1 MSNENNN
8 GVIDFD
14 GSSFIQNNE
23 TTSNQMPA
31 NSEVANTNTNTNTN
45 VSNGVTASDINADD
59 IFGTWNDASSTQE
72 EVKPVSNDYNNS
84 NINEP
89 AKDDTASLS
98 VEDVFGSSFD
108 TDNSQTSVSSDE
120 NKTTLGIDANL
131 NNSETTASNVTD
143 FSNKEL
149 ESNNELTALALDAF
163 TNMTSSDHLQENN
176 GDVLPSVGSEVQPEI
191 KETVGND
198 ASNVVSPFEV
208 NLGSNEPTNNVNSD
222 SSIVNQNI
230 SPINNGDTF
239 QSSNSGIADFNA
251 FMVQENN
258 VNQNLDNNVYS
269 GDGTSQANPLNT
281 VTSQGEN
288 SIQDVNSVPSFEQNN
303 DFNQPSLDNQFVVKE
318 TASTDSTE
326 NLENANNQNIQTTEN
341 TANLTD
347 NGNLSVTNETFG
359 SATAPVLESPT
370 SMELNNQP
378 TFSANANLEQ
388 NFEASNDLS
397 SANANINQE
406 PISQDV
412 NTPVEPVADTNT
424 VSNIENTNP
433 VNNGIVND
441 NSVSANNFSSNGS
454 IAPAMNT
461 DISNNSSNQA
471 INLENNVAVNSNGNV
486 NIESTGNNN
495 PVEINSNVSSDNT
508 NNANYQN
515 ALKEV
520 NSNLLD
526 NQNTNNGGTPLNP
539 EPTLNAGNDVTLD
552 NSINVG
558 SIPNS
563 NVNTPSVV
571 DNNTTTSDGGKK
583 NGKVS
588 IPVVMLIIIVVIS
601 VGVIVLRRNELM
613 EFFQTLINK

>member
-8 GVIDFD
+8 GVMDFD

-31 NSEVANTNTNTNTN
+31 SSEVANTNTN
-45 VSNGVTASDINADD
+45 VSNGTTASDINVDD

-84 NINEP
+84 NINEQ
-89 AKDDTASLS
+89 AKDNTVPLS
-98 VEDVFGSSFD
+98 VEDVFGN
-108 TDNSQTSVSSDE
+108 TDNNQISVSSDE
-120 NKTTLGIDANL
+120 NKAALSIDGNL
-131 NNSETTASNVTD
+131 NNSETTASNV
-143 FSNKEL
+143 SNKEL

-163 TNMTSSDHLQENN
+163 TNMTSSEHLQENN
-176 GDVLPSVGSEVQPEI
+176 QSVGSEVQPEI

-198 ASNVVSPFEV
+198 VSNVINPFEV
-208 NLGSNEPTNNVNSD
+208 NLGSNEPTNNGNSD
-222 SSIVNQNI
+222 SSIVNQSI
-230 SPINNGDTF
+230 SPVNNGDTF

-251 FMVQENN
+251 FMVKENN

-269 GDGTSQANPLNT
+269 SDGTSQANSLNT
-281 VTSQGEN
+281 VTNQGEN
-288 SIQDVNSVPSFEQNN
+288 SIQDVNNVPLFKQNN

-318 TASTDSTE
+318 SVSTE
-326 NLENANNQNIQTTEN
+326 NSENANNQNIQTTEN

-359 SATAPVLESPT
+359 SDAAPVLEPKT

-378 TFSANANLEQ
+378 TF
-388 NFEASNDLS
+388 
-397 SANANINQE
+397 NANINQE
-406 PISQDV
+406 SIPQAV
-412 NTPVEPVADTNT
+412 NTPVEPVADINT

-433 VNNGIVND
+433 V
-441 NSVSANNFSSNGS
+441 NNFSSNGS

-471 INLENNVAVNSNGNV
+471 INLENNVAVNSNENV
-486 NIESTGNNN
+486 
-495 PVEINSNVSSDNT
+495 
-508 NNANYQN
+508 
-515 ALKEV
+515 LKEV
-520 NSNLLD
+520 NSNLLN
-526 NQNTNNGGTPLNP
+526 NQNINNGGTPLNP
-539 EPTLNAGNDVTLD
+539 EPTLNTGNDVTLD

-571 DNNTTTSDGGKK
+571 DNNTTTGDSGKK

-588 IPVVMLIIIVVIS
+588 IPVVMLIIIVVVSI
-601 VGVIVLRRNELM
+601 VVIVLRRNELM
-613 EFFQTLINK
+613 GFFQTLINK

>member
-31 NSEVANTNTNTNTN
+31 SSEVANTNTN
-45 VSNGVTASDINADD
+45 VSNGTTASDINADD

-72 EVKPVSNDYNNS
+72 EVKPVNNDYNNS
-84 NINEP
+84 NINEQ
-89 AKDDTASLS
+89 AKDNTVPLS

-108 TDNSQTSVSSDE
+108 TDNNQTSVSSDG
-120 NKTTLGIDANL
+120 NKAALSIDGNL
-131 NNSETTASNVTD
+131 NNSETTVSNV
-143 FSNKEL
+143 SNNEL

-163 TNMTSSDHLQENN
+163 TNMTSSEHLQENN
-176 GDVLPSVGSEVQPEI
+176 QSVGSEVQPEI

-198 ASNVVSPFEV
+198 VSNVINPFEV
-208 NLGSNEPTNNVNSD
+208 NLGSNEPTNNGNSD
-222 SSIVNQNI
+222 SSIVNQSI
-230 SPINNGDTF
+230 SPVNNGDTF

-251 FMVQENN
+251 FMVKENN

-269 GDGTSQANPLNT
+269 SDGTSQANSLNT
-281 VTSQGEN
+281 VTNQGEN
-288 SIQDVNSVPSFEQNN
+288 SIQDVNNVPSFEQNN

-318 TASTDSTE
+318 SVSTE
-326 NLENANNQNIQTTEN
+326 NSENANNQNIQTTEN

-359 SATAPVLESPT
+359 SDAAPVLEPKT

-378 TFSANANLEQ
+378 TF
-388 NFEASNDLS
+388 
-397 SANANINQE
+397 NANINQE
-406 PISQDV
+406 SISQAV
-412 NTPVEPVADTNT
+412 NTPVEPVADINT

-433 VNNGIVND
+433 V
-441 NSVSANNFSSNGS
+441 NNFSSNGS

-471 INLENNVAVNSNGNV
+471 INLENNVAVNSNENV
-486 NIESTGNNN
+486 
-495 PVEINSNVSSDNT
+495 
-508 NNANYQN
+508 
-515 ALKEV
+515 LKEV
-520 NSNLLD
+520 NSNLLN
-526 NQNTNNGGTPLNP
+526 NQNINNGGTPLNP
-539 EPTLNAGNDVTLD
+539 EPTLNTGNDVTLD

-571 DNNTTTSDGGKK
+571 DNNTTTGDSGKK

-588 IPVVMLIIIVVIS
+588 IPVVMLIIIVVVSI
-601 VGVIVLRRNELM
+601 VVIVLRRNELM
-613 EFFQTLINK
+613 GFFQTLINK

>member
-8 GVIDFD
+8 GVMDFD

-31 NSEVANTNTNTNTN
+31 SSEVANTNTN
-45 VSNGVTASDINADD
+45 VSNGTTASDINVDD

-72 EVKPVSNDYNNS
+72 EVKPVNNDYNNS
-84 NINEP
+84 NINEQ
-89 AKDDTASLS
+89 AKDNTVPLN
-98 VEDVFGSSFD
+98 VEDVFGN
-108 TDNSQTSVSSDE
+108 TDNNQISVSSDE
-120 NKTTLGIDANL
+120 NKAALSIDGNL

-163 TNMTSSDHLQENN
+163 TNMTSSEHLQENN
-176 GDVLPSVGSEVQPEI
+176 GDVLQSVGSEVQPEI

-198 ASNVVSPFEV
+198 VSNVINPFEV
-208 NLGSNEPTNNVNSD
+208 NLGSNEPTNNGNSD
-222 SSIVNQNI
+222 SSIVNQSI
-230 SPINNGDTF
+230 SPVNNGDTF

-251 FMVQENN
+251 FMVKENN

-269 GDGTSQANPLNT
+269 GDGTSQANSLNT
-281 VTSQGEN
+281 VTNQGEN
-288 SIQDVNSVPSFEQNN
+288 SIQDVNNVPSFEQNN

-318 TASTDSTE
+318 SVSTE
-326 NLENANNQNIQTTEN
+326 NSENANNQNIQTTEN

-359 SATAPVLESPT
+359 SDAAPVLEPKT

-378 TFSANANLEQ
+378 TF
-388 NFEASNDLS
+388 
-397 SANANINQE
+397 NANINQE
-406 PISQDV
+406 SIPQAV
-412 NTPVEPVADTNT
+412 NTPVEPVADINT

-433 VNNGIVND
+433 V
-441 NSVSANNFSSNGS
+441 NNFSSNGS

-471 INLENNVAVNSNGNV
+471 INLENNVAVNSNENV
-486 NIESTGNNN
+486 
-495 PVEINSNVSSDNT
+495 
-508 NNANYQN
+508 
-515 ALKEV
+515 LKEV
-520 NSNLLD
+520 NSNLLN
-526 NQNTNNGGTPLNP
+526 NQNINNGGTPLNP
-539 EPTLNAGNDVTLD
+539 EPTLNTGNDVTLD

-571 DNNTTTSDGGKK
+571 DNNTTTGDSGKK

-588 IPVVMLIIIVVIS
+588 IPVVMLIIIVVVS
-601 VGVIVLRRNELM
+601 AVVIVLRRNELM
-613 EFFQTLINK
+613 GFFQTLINK

>member
-8 GVIDFD
+8 GVMDFD

-31 NSEVANTNTNTNTN
+31 SSEVANTNTN
-45 VSNGVTASDINADD
+45 VSNGTTASDINADD

-72 EVKPVSNDYNNS
+72 EVKPVNNDYNNS
-84 NINEP
+84 NINEQ
-89 AKDDTASLS
+89 AKDNTVPLS
-98 VEDVFGSSFD
+98 VEDVFGN
-108 TDNSQTSVSSDE
+108 TDNNQISVSSDE
-120 NKTTLGIDANL
+120 NKAALSIDGNL

-163 TNMTSSDHLQENN
+163 TNMTSSEHLQENN
-176 GDVLPSVGSEVQPEI
+176 QSVGLEVQPEI

-198 ASNVVSPFEV
+198 VSNVINPFEV
-208 NLGSNEPTNNVNSD
+208 NLGSNEPTNNGNSD
-222 SSIVNQNI
+222 SSIVNQSI
-230 SPINNGDTF
+230 SPVNNGDTF

-251 FMVQENN
+251 FMVKENN

-269 GDGTSQANPLNT
+269 GDGTSQANSLNT
-281 VTSQGEN
+281 VTNQGEN
-288 SIQDVNSVPSFEQNN
+288 SIQDVNNVPLFEQNN

-318 TASTDSTE
+318 SVSTE
-326 NLENANNQNIQTTEN
+326 NSENANNQNIQTTEN

-359 SATAPVLESPT
+359 SDAAPVLEPKT

-378 TFSANANLEQ
+378 TF
-388 NFEASNDLS
+388 
-397 SANANINQE
+397 NANINQE
-406 PISQDV
+406 SISQAV
-412 NTPVEPVADTNT
+412 NTPVEPVADINT

-433 VNNGIVND
+433 V
-441 NSVSANNFSSNGS
+441 NNFSSNGS

-471 INLENNVAVNSNGNV
+471 INLENNVAVNSNENV
-486 NIESTGNNN
+486 
-495 PVEINSNVSSDNT
+495 
-508 NNANYQN
+508 
-515 ALKEV
+515 LKEV
-520 NSNLLD
+520 NSNLLN
-526 NQNTNNGGTPLNP
+526 NQNINNGGTPLNP
-539 EPTLNAGNDVTLD
+539 EPTLNTGNDVTLD

-571 DNNTTTSDGGKK
+571 DNNTTTGDSGKK

-588 IPVVMLIIIVVIS
+588 IPVVMLIIIVVVSI
-601 VGVIVLRRNELM
+601 VVIVLRRNELM
-613 EFFQTLINK
+613 GFFQTLINK

>member
-31 NSEVANTNTNTNTN
+31 SSEVANTNTN
-45 VSNGVTASDINADD
+45 VSNGITASDINADD

-72 EVKPVSNDYNNS
+72 EVKPVGNDYNNS
-84 NINEP
+84 NINEQT
-89 AKDDTASLS
+89 KDNTVPLS
-98 VEDVFGSSFD
+98 VEDVFGN
-108 TDNSQTSVSSDE
+108 TDNNQTSVSSDG
-120 NKTTLGIDANL
+120 NKATLGIDANL
-131 NNSETTASNVTD
+131 NNSETTASNV
-143 FSNKEL
+143 SNKEL
-149 ESNNELTALALDAF
+149 ESSNELTALALDAF
-163 TNMTSSDHLQENN
+163 TNMTSSDNLQENN
-176 GDVLPSVGSEVQPEI
+176 QSVGSEVQPEI

-198 ASNVVSPFEV
+198 ANNVVNPFEV
-208 NLGSNEPTNNVNSD
+208 NLGSNEPTNNGNSD
-222 SSIVNQNI
+222 SSIVNQSI
-230 SPINNGDTF
+230 SPVNNGDTF

-281 VTSQGEN
+281 VTNQGEN
-288 SIQDVNSVPSFEQNN
+288 SIQDVNNVPSFEQNN

-318 TASTDSTE
+318 SVSTE
-326 NLENANNQNIQTTEN
+326 NSENANNQNIQTTEN

-359 SATAPVLESPT
+359 SDAAPVLESKT

-378 TFSANANLEQ
+378 TF
-388 NFEASNDLS
+388 
-397 SANANINQE
+397 NANINQE
-406 PISQDV
+406 SIPQAV
-412 NTPVEPVADTNT
+412 NTPVEPVADINT

-486 NIESTGNNN
+486 NPEITGNNN

-515 ALKEV
+515 VLKEV

-526 NQNTNNGGTPLNP
+526 NQNINNGGTPLNP

-563 NVNTPSVV
+563 NVNTPGVV
-571 DNNTTTSDGGKK
+571 DNNTTTGDSGKK

-588 IPVVMLIIIVVIS
+588 IPVVMLIIIVVVS
-601 VGVIVLRRNELM
+601 AVVIVLRRNELM
-613 EFFQTLINK
+613 GFFQTLINK

>member
-8 GVIDFD
+8 GVMDFD

-31 NSEVANTNTNTNTN
+31 SSEVANTNTN
-45 VSNGVTASDINADD
+45 VSNGTTASDINADD

-72 EVKPVSNDYNNS
+72 EVKPVNNDYNNS
-84 NINEP
+84 NINEQ
-89 AKDDTASLS
+89 AKDNTVPLN
-98 VEDVFGSSFD
+98 VEDVFGN
-108 TDNSQTSVSSDE
+108 TDNNQISVSSDE
-120 NKTTLGIDANL
+120 NKAALSIDGNL
-131 NNSETTASNVTD
+131 NNSETTVSNV
-143 FSNKEL
+143 SNNEL

-163 TNMTSSDHLQENN
+163 TNMTSSEHLQENN
-176 GDVLPSVGSEVQPEI
+176 GVVLQSVGSEVQPEI

-198 ASNVVSPFEV
+198 VSNVINPFEV
-208 NLGSNEPTNNVNSD
+208 NLGSNEPTNNGNSD
-222 SSIVNQNI
+222 SSIVNQSI
-230 SPINNGDTF
+230 SPVNNGDTF

-251 FMVQENN
+251 FMVKENN

-269 GDGTSQANPLNT
+269 GDGTSQANSLNT
-281 VTSQGEN
+281 VTNQGEN
-288 SIQDVNSVPSFEQNN
+288 SIQDVNNVPLFKQNN

-318 TASTDSTE
+318 SVSTE
-326 NLENANNQNIQTTEN
+326 NSENANNQNIQTTEN

-359 SATAPVLESPT
+359 SDAAPVLEPKT

-378 TFSANANLEQ
+378 TF
-388 NFEASNDLS
+388 
-397 SANANINQE
+397 NANINQE
-406 PISQDV
+406 SIPQAV
-412 NTPVEPVADTNT
+412 NTPVEPVADINT

-433 VNNGIVND
+433 V
-441 NSVSANNFSSNGS
+441 NNFSSNGS

-471 INLENNVAVNSNGNV
+471 INLENNVAVNSNENV
-486 NIESTGNNN
+486 
-495 PVEINSNVSSDNT
+495 
-508 NNANYQN
+508 
-515 ALKEV
+515 LKEV
-520 NSNLLD
+520 NSNLLN
-526 NQNTNNGGTPLNP
+526 NQNINNGGTPLNP
-539 EPTLNAGNDVTLD
+539 EPTLNTGNDVTLD

-571 DNNTTTSDGGKK
+571 DNNTTTGDSGKK

-588 IPVVMLIIIVVIS
+588 IPVVMLIIIVVVSI
-601 VGVIVLRRNELM
+601 VVIVLRRNELM
-613 EFFQTLINK
+613 GFFQTLINK

>member
-31 NSEVANTNTNTNTN
+31 SSEVANTNTN
-45 VSNGVTASDINADD
+45 VSNGATASDINADD

-72 EVKPVSNDYNNS
+72 EVKPVGNDYNNS
-84 NINEP
+84 NINEQV
-89 AKDDTASLS
+89 KDNTVPLS
-98 VEDVFGSSFD
+98 VEDVFGN
-108 TDNSQTSVSSDE
+108 TDNNQTSVSSDE
-120 NKTTLGIDANL
+120 NKAALGIDANL
-131 NNSETTASNVTD
+131 NNSETTASNV
-143 FSNKEL
+143 SNKEL

-163 TNMTSSDHLQENN
+163 TNMTSSDNLQENN
-176 GDVLPSVGSEVQPEI
+176 QSVGLEVQPEI
-191 KETVGND
+191 KETVSND
-198 ASNVVSPFEV
+198 ASNVVNPFEV
-208 NLGSNEPTNNVNSD
+208 NLGSNEPTDNGNSD
-222 SSIVNQNI
+222 SSIVNQSI
-230 SPINNGDTF
+230 SPVNNGDTF

-258 VNQNLDNNVYS
+258 VNQNLDNNAYS
-269 GDGTSQANPLNT
+269 GDGISQANSLNT
-281 VTSQGEN
+281 VTNQGEN
-288 SIQDVNSVPSFEQNN
+288 SIQDANNVPSFEQNN

-318 TASTDSTE
+318 SVSTE
-326 NLENANNQNIQTTEN
+326 NSENANNQNIQTTEN

-359 SATAPVLESPT
+359 SDAAPVLESKT

-378 TFSANANLEQ
+378 TF
-388 NFEASNDLS
+388 
-397 SANANINQE
+397 NANINQE
-406 PISQDV
+406 SIPQAV
-412 NTPVEPVADTNT
+412 NTPVEPVADINT
-424 VSNIENTNP
+424 VSNIENTNS

-461 DISNNSSNQA
+461 DISNDSSNQA
-471 INLENNVAVNSNGNV
+471 INLENNVAVNSNENV
-486 NIESTGNNN
+486 NPEITGNNN

-515 ALKEV
+515 VLKEV

-526 NQNTNNGGTPLNP
+526 NQNINNGGTPLNP

-563 NVNTPSVV
+563 NVNTPGVV
-571 DNNTTTSDGGKK
+571 DNNTTTGDSGKK

-588 IPVVMLIIIVVIS
+588 IPVVMLIIIVVVS
-601 VGVIVLRRNELM
+601 AVVIVLRRNELM
-613 EFFQTLINK
+613 GFFQTLINK

>member
-8 GVIDFD
+8 GVMDFD

-31 NSEVANTNTNTNTN
+31 SSEVANTNTN
-45 VSNGVTASDINADD
+45 VSNGTTASDINADD

-72 EVKPVSNDYNNS
+72 EVKPVNNDYNNS
-84 NINEP
+84 NINEQV
-89 AKDDTASLS
+89 KDNTVPLS
-98 VEDVFGSSFD
+98 VEDVFGN
-108 TDNSQTSVSSDE
+108 TDNNQISVSSDE
-120 NKTTLGIDANL
+120 NKATLGIDANL
-131 NNSETTASNVTD
+131 NNSETTASNV
-143 FSNKEL
+143 SNKEL

-163 TNMTSSDHLQENN
+163 TNMTSSEHLQENN
-176 GDVLPSVGSEVQPEI
+176 GDVLQSVGSEVQPEI

-198 ASNVVSPFEV
+198 ANNVVNPFEV
-208 NLGSNEPTNNVNSD
+208 NLGSNEPTNNGNSD
-222 SSIVNQNI
+222 SSIVNQSI
-230 SPINNGDTF
+230 SPVNNGDTF

-251 FMVQENN
+251 FMVQENS

-269 GDGTSQANPLNT
+269 GDGTSQANSLNT
-281 VTSQGEN
+281 VTNQGEN
-288 SIQDVNSVPSFEQNN
+288 SIQDVNNVPSFEQNN

-318 TASTDSTE
+318 SVSTE
-326 NLENANNQNIQTTEN
+326 NSENANNQNIQTTEN

-359 SATAPVLESPT
+359 SDAAPVLEPKT

-378 TFSANANLEQ
+378 TF
-388 NFEASNDLS
+388 
-397 SANANINQE
+397 NANINQE
-406 PISQDV
+406 SIPQAV
-412 NTPVEPVADTNT
+412 NTPVEPVADINT

-433 VNNGIVND
+433 V
-441 NSVSANNFSSNGS
+441 NNFSSNGS

-471 INLENNVAVNSNGNV
+471 INLENNVAVNSNENV
-486 NIESTGNNN
+486 
-495 PVEINSNVSSDNT
+495 
-508 NNANYQN
+508 
-515 ALKEV
+515 LKEV
-520 NSNLLD
+520 NSNLLN
-526 NQNTNNGGTPLNP
+526 NQNINNGGTPLNP
-539 EPTLNAGNDVTLD
+539 EPTLNTGNDVTLD

-571 DNNTTTSDGGKK
+571 DNNTTTGDSGKK

-588 IPVVMLIIIVVIS
+588 IPVVMLIIIVIVS
-601 VGVIVLRRNELM
+601 AVVIVLRRNELM
-613 EFFQTLINK
+613 GFFQTLINK

>member
-8 GVIDFD
+8 GVMDFD
-14 GSSFIQNNE
+14 VFSFIQNNE

-31 NSEVANTNTNTNTN
+31 SSEVANTNTN
-45 VSNGVTASDINADD
+45 VSNGTTASDINADD
-59 IFGTWNDASSTQE
+59 IFGTWNDVSSTQE
-72 EVKPVSNDYNNS
+72 EVKPVNNDYNNS
-84 NINEP
+84 NINEQ
-89 AKDDTASLS
+89 AKDNTVHLS
-98 VEDVFGSSFD
+98 VEDVFGN
-108 TDNSQTSVSSDE
+108 TDNNQISVSSDE
-120 NKTTLGIDANL
+120 NKAALSIDGNL

-163 TNMTSSDHLQENN
+163 TNMTSSDNLQENN
-176 GDVLPSVGSEVQPEI
+176 QSVGSEVQPEI

-198 ASNVVSPFEV
+198 VSNVINPFEV
-208 NLGSNEPTNNVNSD
+208 NLGSNEPTNNGNSD
-222 SSIVNQNI
+222 SSIVNQSI
-230 SPINNGDTF
+230 SPVNNGDTF

-269 GDGTSQANPLNT
+269 GDGTSQANSLNT
-281 VTSQGEN
+281 VTNQGEN
-288 SIQDVNSVPSFEQNN
+288 SIQDVNNVPLFEQNN

-318 TASTDSTE
+318 SVSTE
-326 NLENANNQNIQTTEN
+326 NSENANNQNIQTTEN
-341 TANLTD
+341 AANLTD

-359 SATAPVLESPT
+359 SDAAPVLEPKT

-378 TFSANANLEQ
+378 TF
-388 NFEASNDLS
+388 
-397 SANANINQE
+397 NANINQE
-406 PISQDV
+406 SIPQAV
-412 NTPVEPVADTNT
+412 NTPVEPVADINT

-433 VNNGIVND
+433 V
-441 NSVSANNFSSNGS
+441 NNFSSNGS

-471 INLENNVAVNSNGNV
+471 INLENNVAVNSNENV
-486 NIESTGNNN
+486 
-495 PVEINSNVSSDNT
+495 
-508 NNANYQN
+508 
-515 ALKEV
+515 LKEV
-520 NSNLLD
+520 NSNLLN
-526 NQNTNNGGTPLNP
+526 NQNINNGGTPLNP
-539 EPTLNAGNDVTLD
+539 EPTLNTGNDVTLD

-571 DNNTTTSDGGKK
+571 DNNTTTGDSGKK

-588 IPVVMLIIIVVIS
+588 IPVVMLIIIVIVSI
-601 VGVIVLRRNELM
+601 VVIVLRRNELM
-613 EFFQTLINK
+613 GFFQTLINK

>member
-31 NSEVANTNTNTNTN
+31 SSEVANTNTN
-45 VSNGVTASDINADD
+45 VSNGTTASDINADD

-72 EVKPVSNDYNNS
+72 EVKPVNNDYNNS
-84 NINEP
+84 NINEQ
-89 AKDDTASLS
+89 AKDNTVPLS
-98 VEDVFGSSFD
+98 VEDVFGN
-108 TDNSQTSVSSDE
+108 TDNNQTSVSSDE
-120 NKTTLGIDANL
+120 NKATLGIDANL

-163 TNMTSSDHLQENN
+163 TNMTSSDNLQENN
-176 GDVLPSVGSEVQPEI
+176 QSVGSEVQPEI

-198 ASNVVSPFEV
+198 VSNVINPFEV
-208 NLGSNEPTNNVNSD
+208 NLGSNEPTNNGNSD
-222 SSIVNQNI
+222 SSIVNQSI
-230 SPINNGDTF
+230 SPVNNGDTF

-251 FMVQENN
+251 FMVKENN

-269 GDGTSQANPLNT
+269 GDGTSQANSLNT
-281 VTSQGEN
+281 VTNQGEN
-288 SIQDVNSVPSFEQNN
+288 SIQDVNNVPSFEQNN

-318 TASTDSTE
+318 SVST
-326 NLENANNQNIQTTEN
+326 ENANNQNIQTTEN

-359 SATAPVLESPT
+359 SDAAPVLEPKT

-378 TFSANANLEQ
+378 TFNT
-388 NFEASNDLS
+388 
-397 SANANINQE
+397 NINQE
-406 PISQDV
+406 SIPQAV
-412 NTPVEPVADTNT
+412 NTPVEPVADINT
-424 VSNIENTNP
+424 VSNIENINP
-433 VNNGIVND
+433 V
-441 NSVSANNFSSNGS
+441 NNFSSNGS

-471 INLENNVAVNSNGNV
+471 INLENNVAVNSNENV
-486 NIESTGNNN
+486 
-495 PVEINSNVSSDNT
+495 
-508 NNANYQN
+508 
-515 ALKEV
+515 LKEV
-520 NSNLLD
+520 NSNLLN
-526 NQNTNNGGTPLNP
+526 NQNINNGGTPLNP
-539 EPTLNAGNDVTLD
+539 EPTLNTGNDVTLD

-571 DNNTTTSDGGKK
+571 DNNKTTGDSGKK

-588 IPVVMLIIIVVIS
+588 IPVVMLIIIVVVSI
-601 VGVIVLRRNELM
+601 VVIVLRRNELM
-613 EFFQTLINK
+613 GFFQTLINK

>member
-8 GVIDFD
+8 GVMDFD

-31 NSEVANTNTNTNTN
+31 SSEVANTNTN
-45 VSNGVTASDINADD
+45 VSNGTTASDINADD

-72 EVKPVSNDYNNS
+72 EVKPVNNDYNNS
-84 NINEP
+84 NINEQ
-89 AKDDTASLS
+89 AKDNTVTLS
-98 VEDVFGSSFD
+98 VEDVFGN
-108 TDNSQTSVSSDE
+108 TDNNQISVSSDE
-120 NKTTLGIDANL
+120 NKAALSIDGNL

-163 TNMTSSDHLQENN
+163 TNMTSSEHLQENN
-176 GDVLPSVGSEVQPEI
+176 QSVGSEVQPEI

-198 ASNVVSPFEV
+198 ANNVVNPFEV
-208 NLGSNEPTNNVNSD
+208 NLGSNEPTNNGNSD
-222 SSIVNQNI
+222 SSIVNQSI
-230 SPINNGDTF
+230 SPVNNGDTF

-269 GDGTSQANPLNT
+269 GDGTSQANSLNT
-281 VTSQGEN
+281 VTNQGEN
-288 SIQDVNSVPSFEQNN
+288 SIQDVNNVPLFEQNN

-318 TASTDSTE
+318 SVSTE
-326 NLENANNQNIQTTEN
+326 NSENANNQNIQTTEN

-359 SATAPVLESPT
+359 SDAAPVLEPKT

-378 TFSANANLEQ
+378 TF
-388 NFEASNDLS
+388 
-397 SANANINQE
+397 NANINQE
-406 PISQDV
+406 SIPQAV
-412 NTPVEPVADTNT
+412 NTPVEPVADINT

-433 VNNGIVND
+433 V
-441 NSVSANNFSSNGS
+441 NNFSSNGS

-471 INLENNVAVNSNGNV
+471 INLENNVAVNSNENV
-486 NIESTGNNN
+486 
-495 PVEINSNVSSDNT
+495 
-508 NNANYQN
+508 
-515 ALKEV
+515 LKEV
-520 NSNLLD
+520 NSNLLN
-526 NQNTNNGGTPLNP
+526 NQNINNGGTPLNP
-539 EPTLNAGNDVTLD
+539 EPTLNTGNDVTLD

-571 DNNTTTSDGGKK
+571 DNNTTTGDSGKK

-588 IPVVMLIIIVVIS
+588 IPVVMLIIIVVVSI
-601 VGVIVLRRNELM
+601 VVIVLRRNELM
-613 EFFQTLINK
+613 GFFQTLINK

>member
-31 NSEVANTNTNTNTN
+31 SSEVANTNTN
-45 VSNGVTASDINADD
+45 VSNGTTASDINADD

-72 EVKPVSNDYNNS
+72 EVKPVNNDYNNS
-84 NINEP
+84 NINEQ
-89 AKDDTASLS
+89 AKDNTVPLN
-98 VEDVFGSSFD
+98 VEDVFGN
-108 TDNSQTSVSSDE
+108 TDNNQISVSSDE
-120 NKTTLGIDANL
+120 NKAALSIDGNL
-131 NNSETTASNVTD
+131 NNSETTVSNV
-143 FSNKEL
+143 SNNEL

-163 TNMTSSDHLQENN
+163 TNMTSSDNLQENN
-176 GDVLPSVGSEVQPEI
+176 QSVGSEVQPEI

-198 ASNVVSPFEV
+198 VSNVINPFEV
-208 NLGSNEPTNNVNSD
+208 NLGSNEPTNNGNSD
-222 SSIVNQNI
+222 SSIVNQSI
-230 SPINNGDTF
+230 SPFNNGDTF

-269 GDGTSQANPLNT
+269 GDGTSQANSLNT
-281 VTSQGEN
+281 VTNQGEN
-288 SIQDVNSVPSFEQNN
+288 SIQDVNNVPSFEQNN

-318 TASTDSTE
+318 SVSTE
-326 NLENANNQNIQTTEN
+326 NSENANNQNIQTTEN

-359 SATAPVLESPT
+359 SDAAPVLEPKT

-378 TFSANANLEQ
+378 TF
-388 NFEASNDLS
+388 
-397 SANANINQE
+397 NANINQE
-406 PISQDV
+406 SIPQAV
-412 NTPVEPVADTNT
+412 NTPVEPVADINT

-433 VNNGIVND
+433 V
-441 NSVSANNFSSNGS
+441 NNFSSNGS

-471 INLENNVAVNSNGNV
+471 INLENNVAVNSNENV
-486 NIESTGNNN
+486 
-495 PVEINSNVSSDNT
+495 
-508 NNANYQN
+508 
-515 ALKEV
+515 LKEV
-520 NSNLLD
+520 NSNLLN
-526 NQNTNNGGTPLNP
+526 NQNINNGGTPLNP
-539 EPTLNAGNDVTLD
+539 EPTLNTGNDVTLD

-571 DNNTTTSDGGKK
+571 DNNTTTGDSGKK

-588 IPVVMLIIIVVIS
+588 IPVVMLIIIVVVSI
-601 VGVIVLRRNELM
+601 VVIVLRRNELM
-613 EFFQTLINK
+613 GFFQTLINK

>member
-45 VSNGVTASDINADD
+45 TNVSNGVTASDINADD
-59 IFGTWNDASSTQE
+59 IFGTWLDASSTQE

-120 NKTTLGIDANL
+120 NKTALGIDANL
-131 NNSETTASNVTD
+131 NNSETTASNATD

-176 GDVLPSVGSEVQPEI
+176 GDVLPSVGSGVQPEI

-198 ASNVVSPFEV
+198 ASNVVNPFEV
-208 NLGSNEPTNNVNSD
+208 NLGSNEPTDNVNSD

-230 SPINNGDTF
+230 SPVNNGDAF
-239 QSSNSGIADFNA
+239 QSSNSGVADFNA

-281 VTSQGEN
+281 VTNQGEN

-318 TASTDSTE
+318 SASTE

-347 NGNLSVTNETFG
+347 NGNLSVTDETFG

-433 VNNGIVND
+433 VNNEIVNA
-441 NSVSANNFSSNGS
+441 NSVSVNNFSSNGS

-471 INLENNVAVNSNGNV
+471 INLENNVAVNSDGNV

-508 NNANYQN
+508 NNVNYQN
-515 ALKEV
+515 VLKEV
-520 NSNLLD
+520 NGNLLD
-526 NQNTNNGGTPLNP
+526 NQNINNGSTPLNP
-539 EPTLNAGNDVTLD
+539 EPTLNTGNDVTLD

-563 NVNTPSVV
+563 NVNTPGVV

-588 IPVVMLIIIVVIS
+588 IPVVMLIIIVAIS

>member
-8 GVIDFD
+8 GVMDFD

-31 NSEVANTNTNTNTN
+31 SSEVANTNTN
-45 VSNGVTASDINADD
+45 VSNGTTASDINADD

-72 EVKPVSNDYNNS
+72 EVKPVNNDYNNS
-84 NINEP
+84 NINEQ
-89 AKDDTASLS
+89 AKDNTVPLS

-108 TDNSQTSVSSDE
+108 TDNNQTSVSSDE
-120 NKTTLGIDANL
+120 NKATLSIDGNL

-163 TNMTSSDHLQENN
+163 TNMTSSEHLQENN
-176 GDVLPSVGSEVQPEI
+176 QSVGSEVQPEI

-198 ASNVVSPFEV
+198 VSNVINPFEV
-208 NLGSNEPTNNVNSD
+208 NLGSNEPTNNGNSD
-222 SSIVNQNI
+222 SSIVNQSI
-230 SPINNGDTF
+230 SPVNNGDTF

-251 FMVQENN
+251 FMVKENN

-269 GDGTSQANPLNT
+269 GDGTSQANSLNT
-281 VTSQGEN
+281 VTNQGEN
-288 SIQDVNSVPSFEQNN
+288 SIQDANNVPLFEQNN

-318 TASTDSTE
+318 SVSTE
-326 NLENANNQNIQTTEN
+326 NSENANNQNIQTTEN

-347 NGNLSVTNETFG
+347 NGNLSVTNENFG
-359 SATAPVLESPT
+359 SDAAPVLEPKT

-378 TFSANANLEQ
+378 TF
-388 NFEASNDLS
+388 
-397 SANANINQE
+397 NANINQE
-406 PISQDV
+406 SIPQAV
-412 NTPVEPVADTNT
+412 NIPVEPVADINT

-433 VNNGIVND
+433 V
-441 NSVSANNFSSNGS
+441 NNFSSNGS

-471 INLENNVAVNSNGNV
+471 INLENNVAVNSNENV
-486 NIESTGNNN
+486 
-495 PVEINSNVSSDNT
+495 
-508 NNANYQN
+508 
-515 ALKEV
+515 LKEV
-520 NSNLLD
+520 NSNLLN
-526 NQNTNNGGTPLNP
+526 NQNINNGGTPLNP
-539 EPTLNAGNDVTLD
+539 EPTLNTGNDVTLD

-571 DNNTTTSDGGKK
+571 DNNKTTGDSGKK

-588 IPVVMLIIIVVIS
+588 IPVVMLIIIVVVSI
-601 VGVIVLRRNELM
+601 VVIVLRRNELM
-613 EFFQTLINK
+613 GFFQTLINK

>member
-8 GVIDFD
+8 GVMDFD

-31 NSEVANTNTNTNTN
+31 SSEVANTNTN
-45 VSNGVTASDINADD
+45 VSNGTTASDINADD

-72 EVKPVSNDYNNS
+72 EVKPVNNDYNNS
-84 NINEP
+84 NINEQ
-89 AKDDTASLS
+89 AKDNTVPLS

-108 TDNSQTSVSSDE
+108 TDNNQTSVSSDE
-120 NKTTLGIDANL
+120 NKAALSIDGNL

-163 TNMTSSDHLQENN
+163 TNMTSSEHLQENN
-176 GDVLPSVGSEVQPEI
+176 QSVGSEVQPEI

-198 ASNVVSPFEV
+198 VSNVINPFEV
-208 NLGSNEPTNNVNSD
+208 NLGSNEPTNNGNSD
-222 SSIVNQNI
+222 SSIVNQSI
-230 SPINNGDTF
+230 SPVNNGDTF

-251 FMVQENN
+251 FMVKENN

-269 GDGTSQANPLNT
+269 GDGTSQANSLNT
-281 VTSQGEN
+281 VTNQGEN
-288 SIQDVNSVPSFEQNN
+288 SIQDVNNVPSFEQNN
-303 DFNQPSLDNQFVVKE
+303 DFNQPSLDNQFVVKK
-318 TASTDSTE
+318 SVSTE
-326 NLENANNQNIQTTEN
+326 NSENANNQNIQTTEN

-359 SATAPVLESPT
+359 SDAAPVLEPKT

-378 TFSANANLEQ
+378 TF
-388 NFEASNDLS
+388 
-397 SANANINQE
+397 NANINQE
-406 PISQDV
+406 SIPQAV
-412 NTPVEPVADTNT
+412 NTPVEPVADINT
-424 VSNIENTNP
+424 VSNIENINP
-433 VNNGIVND
+433 E
-441 NSVSANNFSSNGS
+441 NNFSSNGS

-471 INLENNVAVNSNGNV
+471 INLENNVAVNSNENV
-486 NIESTGNNN
+486 
-495 PVEINSNVSSDNT
+495 
-508 NNANYQN
+508 
-515 ALKEV
+515 LKEV
-520 NSNLLD
+520 NSNLLN
-526 NQNTNNGGTPLNP
+526 NQNINNGGTPLNP
-539 EPTLNAGNDVTLD
+539 EPTLNTGNDVTLD

-571 DNNTTTSDGGKK
+571 DNNTTTGDSGKK

-588 IPVVMLIIIVVIS
+588 IPVVMLIIIVVVSI
-601 VGVIVLRRNELM
+601 VVIVLRRNELM
-613 EFFQTLINK
+613 GFFQTLINK

>member
-8 GVIDFD
+8 GVMDFD

-31 NSEVANTNTNTNTN
+31 SSEVANTNTN
-45 VSNGVTASDINADD
+45 VSNGTTASDINADD

-72 EVKPVSNDYNNS
+72 EVKPVNNDYNNS
-84 NINEP
+84 NINEQ
-89 AKDDTASLS
+89 AKDNTVPLS

-108 TDNSQTSVSSDE
+108 TDNNQISVSSDE
-120 NKTTLGIDANL
+120 NKATLSIDGNL
-131 NNSETTASNVTD
+131 NNSETTASNV
-143 FSNKEL
+143 SNKEL

-163 TNMTSSDHLQENN
+163 TNMTSSEHLQENN
-176 GDVLPSVGSEVQPEI
+176 QSVGSEVQPEI

-198 ASNVVSPFEV
+198 VSNVINPFEV
-208 NLGSNEPTNNVNSD
+208 NLGSNEPTNNGNSD
-222 SSIVNQNI
+222 SSIVNQSI
-230 SPINNGDTF
+230 SPVNNGDTF

-251 FMVQENN
+251 FMVKENN

-269 GDGTSQANPLNT
+269 SDGTSQANSLNT
-281 VTSQGEN
+281 VTNQGEN
-288 SIQDVNSVPSFEQNN
+288 SIQDVNNVPSFEQNN

-318 TASTDSTE
+318 SVSTE
-326 NLENANNQNIQTTEN
+326 NSENANNQNIQTTEN

-359 SATAPVLESPT
+359 SDAAPVLEPKT

-378 TFSANANLEQ
+378 TF
-388 NFEASNDLS
+388 
-397 SANANINQE
+397 NANINQE
-406 PISQDV
+406 SIPQAV
-412 NTPVEPVADTNT
+412 NTPVEPVADINT
-424 VSNIENTNP
+424 VSNIENINP
-433 VNNGIVND
+433 V
-441 NSVSANNFSSNGS
+441 NNFSSNGS

-471 INLENNVAVNSNGNV
+471 INLENNVAVNSNENV
-486 NIESTGNNN
+486 
-495 PVEINSNVSSDNT
+495 
-508 NNANYQN
+508 
-515 ALKEV
+515 LKKV
-520 NSNLLD
+520 NSNLLN

-539 EPTLNAGNDVTLD
+539 EPTLNTGNDVTLD

-571 DNNTTTSDGGKK
+571 DNNTTTGDSGKK

-588 IPVVMLIIIVVIS
+588 IPVVMLIIIVVVS
-601 VGVIVLRRNELM
+601 AVVIVLRRNELM
-613 EFFQTLINK
+613 GFFQTLINK

>member
-8 GVIDFD
+8 GVMDFD

-31 NSEVANTNTNTNTN
+31 SSEVANTNTN
-45 VSNGVTASDINADD
+45 VSNGTTASDINADD

-72 EVKPVSNDYNNS
+72 EVKPVNNDYNNS
-84 NINEP
+84 NINEQ
-89 AKDDTASLS
+89 AKDNTVPLS

-108 TDNSQTSVSSDE
+108 TDNNQISVSSDE
-120 NKTTLGIDANL
+120 NKATLGIDANL

-163 TNMTSSDHLQENN
+163 TNMTSSEHLQENN
-176 GDVLPSVGSEVQPEI
+176 GDVLQSVGSEVQPEI

-198 ASNVVSPFEV
+198 VSNVINPFEV
-208 NLGSNEPTNNVNSD
+208 NLGSNEPTNNGNSD
-222 SSIVNQNI
+222 SSIVNQSI
-230 SPINNGDTF
+230 SPVNNGDTF

-251 FMVQENN
+251 FMVKENN

-269 GDGTSQANPLNT
+269 GDGTSQANSLNT
-281 VTSQGEN
+281 VTNQGEN
-288 SIQDVNSVPSFEQNN
+288 SIQDVNNVPLFKQNN

-318 TASTDSTE
+318 SVSTE
-326 NLENANNQNIQTTEN
+326 NSENANNQNIQTTEN

-359 SATAPVLESPT
+359 SDAAPVLEPKT

-378 TFSANANLEQ
+378 TF
-388 NFEASNDLS
+388 
-397 SANANINQE
+397 NANINQE
-406 PISQDV
+406 SIPQAV
-412 NTPVEPVADTNT
+412 NTPVEPVADINT

-433 VNNGIVND
+433 V
-441 NSVSANNFSSNGS
+441 NNFSSNGS

-471 INLENNVAVNSNGNV
+471 INLENNVAVNSNENV
-486 NIESTGNNN
+486 
-495 PVEINSNVSSDNT
+495 
-508 NNANYQN
+508 
-515 ALKEV
+515 LKEV
-520 NSNLLD
+520 NSNLLN
-526 NQNTNNGGTPLNP
+526 NQNINNGGTPLNP
-539 EPTLNAGNDVTLD
+539 EPTLNTGNDVTLD

-571 DNNTTTSDGGKK
+571 DNNTTTGDSGKK

-588 IPVVMLIIIVVIS
+588 IPVVMLIIIVVVSI
-601 VGVIVLRRNELM
+601 VVIVLRRNELM
-613 EFFQTLINK
+613 GFFQTLINK

>member
-8 GVIDFD
+8 GVMDFD

-31 NSEVANTNTNTNTN
+31 SSEVANTNTN
-45 VSNGVTASDINADD
+45 VSNGTTASDINVDD

-84 NINEP
+84 NINEQ
-89 AKDDTASLS
+89 AKDNTVPLN
-98 VEDVFGSSFD
+98 VEDVFGN
-108 TDNSQTSVSSDE
+108 TDNNQISVSSDE
-120 NKTTLGIDANL
+120 NKAALSIDGNL
-131 NNSETTASNVTD
+131 NNSETTVSNV
-143 FSNKEL
+143 SNNEL

-163 TNMTSSDHLQENN
+163 TNMTSSEHLQENN
-176 GDVLPSVGSEVQPEI
+176 QSVGSEVQPEI

-198 ASNVVSPFEV
+198 VSNVINPFEV
-208 NLGSNEPTNNVNSD
+208 NLGSNEPTNNGNSD
-222 SSIVNQNI
+222 SSIVNQSI
-230 SPINNGDTF
+230 SPVNNGDTF

-251 FMVQENN
+251 FMVKENN

-269 GDGTSQANPLNT
+269 GDGTSQANSLNT
-281 VTSQGEN
+281 VTNQGEN
-288 SIQDVNSVPSFEQNN
+288 SIQDVNNVPSFEQNN

-318 TASTDSTE
+318 SVSTE
-326 NLENANNQNIQTTEN
+326 NSENANNQNIQTTEN

-359 SATAPVLESPT
+359 SDAAPVLEPKT

-378 TFSANANLEQ
+378 TF
-388 NFEASNDLS
+388 
-397 SANANINQE
+397 NANINQE
-406 PISQDV
+406 SIPQAV
-412 NTPVEPVADTNT
+412 NTPVEPVADINT

-433 VNNGIVND
+433 V
-441 NSVSANNFSSNGS
+441 NNFSSNGS

-471 INLENNVAVNSNGNV
+471 INLENNVAVNSNENV
-486 NIESTGNNN
+486 
-495 PVEINSNVSSDNT
+495 
-508 NNANYQN
+508 
-515 ALKEV
+515 LKEV
-520 NSNLLD
+520 NSNLLN
-526 NQNTNNGGTPLNP
+526 NQNINNGGTPLNP
-539 EPTLNAGNDVTLD
+539 EPTLNTGNDVTLD

-571 DNNTTTSDGGKK
+571 DNNTTTGDSGKK

-588 IPVVMLIIIVVIS
+588 IPVVMLIIIVVVSI
-601 VGVIVLRRNELM
+601 VVIVLRRNELM
-613 EFFQTLINK
+613 GFFQTLINK

>member
-31 NSEVANTNTNTNTN
+31 SSEVANTNTNTN
-45 VSNGVTASDINADD
+45 VSNGTTASDINADD

-84 NINEP
+84 NINEQ
-89 AKDDTASLS
+89 AKDNTVPLS
-98 VEDVFGSSFD
+98 VEDVFGN
-108 TDNSQTSVSSDE
+108 TDNNQTTVSSDG
-120 NKTTLGIDANL
+120 NKAALGIDANL
-131 NNSETTASNVTD
+131 NNSETTASNV
-143 FSNKEL
+143 SNKEL
-149 ESNNELTALALDAF
+149 ESSNELTALALDAF

-176 GDVLPSVGSEVQPEI
+176 QSVGSEVQPEI

-198 ASNVVSPFEV
+198 VSNVVNPFEV
-208 NLGSNEPTNNVNSD
+208 NLGSNEPTDNGNSD
-222 SSIVNQNI
+222 SSIVNQSI
-230 SPINNGDTF
+230 SPVNNGDTF

-269 GDGTSQANPLNT
+269 GDGISQANPLNT
-281 VTSQGEN
+281 VTNQGEN
-288 SIQDVNSVPSFEQNN
+288 SIQDVNNVPSFEQNN
-303 DFNQPSLDNQFVVKE
+303 DFKQPSLDNQFVVKE
-318 TASTDSTE
+318 SVSTE
-326 NLENANNQNIQTTEN
+326 NSENANNQNIQTTEN

-359 SATAPVLESPT
+359 SDAAPVLESKT

-378 TFSANANLEQ
+378 TF
-388 NFEASNDLS
+388 
-397 SANANINQE
+397 NANINQE
-406 PISQDV
+406 SISQAV
-412 NTPVEPVADTNT
+412 NTPVEPVADINT

-486 NIESTGNNN
+486 NPEITGNNN

-515 ALKEV
+515 VLKEV

-526 NQNTNNGGTPLNP
+526 NQNINNGVTPLNQ

-563 NVNTPSVV
+563 NVNTPGVV
-571 DNNTTTSDGGKK
+571 DNNTTTSDSGKK

-588 IPVVMLIIIVVIS
+588 IPVVMLIIIVVVS
-601 VGVIVLRRNELM
+601 AVVIVLRRNELM
-613 EFFQTLINK
+613 GFFQTLINK

>member
-8 GVIDFD
+8 GVMDFD

-31 NSEVANTNTNTNTN
+31 SSEVANTNTN
-45 VSNGVTASDINADD
+45 VSNGTTASDINADD

-72 EVKPVSNDYNNS
+72 EVKPVNNDYNNS
-84 NINEP
+84 NINEQ
-89 AKDDTASLS
+89 AKDNTVPLS
-98 VEDVFGSSFD
+98 VEDVFGN
-108 TDNSQTSVSSDE
+108 TDNNQTSVSSDE
-120 NKTTLGIDANL
+120 NKATLGIDGNL
-131 NNSETTASNVTD
+131 NNSETTASNV
-143 FSNKEL
+143 SNKEL

-163 TNMTSSDHLQENN
+163 TNMTSSEHLQENN
-176 GDVLPSVGSEVQPEI
+176 QSVGSEVQPEI

-198 ASNVVSPFEV
+198 VSNVINPFEV
-208 NLGSNEPTNNVNSD
+208 NLGSNEPTNNGNSD
-222 SSIVNQNI
+222 SSIVNQSI
-230 SPINNGDTF
+230 SPVNNGDTF

-251 FMVQENN
+251 FMVKENN

-281 VTSQGEN
+281 VTNQGEN
-288 SIQDVNSVPSFEQNN
+288 SIQDVNNVPSFEQNN

-318 TASTDSTE
+318 SVSTE
-326 NLENANNQNIQTTEN
+326 NSENANNQNIQTTEN

-359 SATAPVLESPT
+359 SEAAPVLEPKT
-370 SMELNNQP
+370 SMELNNQQ
-378 TFSANANLEQ
+378 TF
-388 NFEASNDLS
+388 
-397 SANANINQE
+397 NANINQE
-406 PISQDV
+406 SIPQAV
-412 NTPVEPVADTNT
+412 NTPVEPVADINT

-433 VNNGIVND
+433 V
-441 NSVSANNFSSNGS
+441 NNFSSNGS

-471 INLENNVAVNSNGNV
+471 INLENNVAVNSNENV
-486 NIESTGNNN
+486 
-495 PVEINSNVSSDNT
+495 
-508 NNANYQN
+508 
-515 ALKEV
+515 LKEV
-520 NSNLLD
+520 NSNLLN
-526 NQNTNNGGTPLNP
+526 NQNINNGGTPLNP
-539 EPTLNAGNDVTLD
+539 EPTLNTGNDVTLD

-571 DNNTTTSDGGKK
+571 DNNTTTGDSGKK

-588 IPVVMLIIIVVIS
+588 IPVVMLIIIVVVS
-601 VGVIVLRRNELM
+601 AVVIVLRRNELM
-613 EFFQTLINK
+613 GFFQTLINK

>member
-8 GVIDFD
+8 GVMDFD

-31 NSEVANTNTNTNTN
+31 SSEVANTNTN
-45 VSNGVTASDINADD
+45 VSNGTTASDINVDD

-72 EVKPVSNDYNNS
+72 EVKPVNNDYNNS
-84 NINEP
+84 NINEQ
-89 AKDDTASLS
+89 AKDNTVPLN
-98 VEDVFGSSFD
+98 VEDVFGN
-108 TDNSQTSVSSDE
+108 TDNNQISVSSDE
-120 NKTTLGIDANL
+120 NKAALSIDGNL

-163 TNMTSSDHLQENN
+163 TNMTSSEHLQENN
-176 GDVLPSVGSEVQPEI
+176 GDVLQSVGSEVQPEI

-198 ASNVVSPFEV
+198 VSNVINPFEV
-208 NLGSNEPTNNVNSD
+208 NLGSNEPTNNGNSD
-222 SSIVNQNI
+222 SSIVNQSI
-230 SPINNGDTF
+230 SPVNNGDTF

-251 FMVQENN
+251 FMVKENN

-269 GDGTSQANPLNT
+269 GDGTSQANSLNT
-281 VTSQGEN
+281 VTNQGEN
-288 SIQDVNSVPSFEQNN
+288 SIQDVNNVPLFEQNN

-318 TASTDSTE
+318 SVSTE
-326 NLENANNQNIQTTEN
+326 NSENANNQNIQTTEN

-359 SATAPVLESPT
+359 SDAAPVLEPKT

-378 TFSANANLEQ
+378 TF
-388 NFEASNDLS
+388 
-397 SANANINQE
+397 NANINQE
-406 PISQDV
+406 SIPQAV
-412 NTPVEPVADTNT
+412 NTPVEPVADINT

-433 VNNGIVND
+433 V
-441 NSVSANNFSSNGS
+441 NNFSSNGS

-471 INLENNVAVNSNGNV
+471 INLENNVAVNSNENV
-486 NIESTGNNN
+486 
-495 PVEINSNVSSDNT
+495 
-508 NNANYQN
+508 
-515 ALKEV
+515 LKEV
-520 NSNLLD
+520 NSNLLN
-526 NQNTNNGGTPLNP
+526 NQNINNGGTPLNP
-539 EPTLNAGNDVTLD
+539 EPTLNTGNDVTLD

-571 DNNTTTSDGGKK
+571 DNNTTTGDSGKK

-588 IPVVMLIIIVVIS
+588 IPVVMLIIIVIVSI
-601 VGVIVLRRNELM
+601 VVIVLRRNELM
-613 EFFQTLINK
+613 GFFQTLINK

>member
-8 GVIDFD
+8 GVMDFD

-31 NSEVANTNTNTNTN
+31 SSEVANTNTN
-45 VSNGVTASDINADD
+45 VSNGTTASDINADD
-59 IFGTWNDASSTQE
+59 IFGTWNDVSSTQE
-72 EVKPVSNDYNNS
+72 EVKPVNNDYNNS
-84 NINEP
+84 NINEQ
-89 AKDDTASLS
+89 AKDNTVPLS
-98 VEDVFGSSFD
+98 VEDVFGN
-108 TDNSQTSVSSDE
+108 TDNNQISVSSDE
-120 NKTTLGIDANL
+120 NKASLSIDGNL

-163 TNMTSSDHLQENN
+163 TNMTSSEHLQVNN
-176 GDVLPSVGSEVQPEI
+176 GDVLQSVGSEVQPEI

-198 ASNVVSPFEV
+198 VSNVINPFEV
-208 NLGSNEPTNNVNSD
+208 NLGSNEPTNNGNSD
-222 SSIVNQNI
+222 SSIVNQSI
-230 SPINNGDTF
+230 SPVNNGDTF

-251 FMVQENN
+251 FMVQENS

-269 GDGTSQANPLNT
+269 GDGTSQANSLNT
-281 VTSQGEN
+281 VTNQGEN
-288 SIQDVNSVPSFEQNN
+288 SIQDVNNVPSFEQNN

-318 TASTDSTE
+318 SVSTE
-326 NLENANNQNIQTTEN
+326 NSENANNQNIQTTEN

-359 SATAPVLESPT
+359 SDAAPVLEPKT

-378 TFSANANLEQ
+378 TF
-388 NFEASNDLS
+388 
-397 SANANINQE
+397 NANINQE
-406 PISQDV
+406 SIPQAV
-412 NTPVEPVADTNT
+412 NTPVEPVADINT

-433 VNNGIVND
+433 V
-441 NSVSANNFSSNGS
+441 NNFSSNGS

-471 INLENNVAVNSNGNV
+471 INLENNVAVNSNENV
-486 NIESTGNNN
+486 
-495 PVEINSNVSSDNT
+495 
-508 NNANYQN
+508 
-515 ALKEV
+515 LKEV
-520 NSNLLD
+520 NSNLLN
-526 NQNTNNGGTPLNP
+526 NQNINNGGTPLNP
-539 EPTLNAGNDVTLD
+539 EPTLNTGNDVTLD

-571 DNNTTTSDGGKK
+571 DNNTTTGDSGKK

-588 IPVVMLIIIVVIS
+588 IPVVMLIIIVVVSI
-601 VGVIVLRRNELM
+601 VVIVLRRNELM
-613 EFFQTLINK
+613 GFFQTLINK

>member
-31 NSEVANTNTNTNTN
+31 SSEVANTNTN
-45 VSNGVTASDINADD
+45 VSNGTTASDINADD

-84 NINEP
+84 NINEQ
-89 AKDDTASLS
+89 AKDNTVPLS
-98 VEDVFGSSFD
+98 VEDVFGN
-108 TDNSQTSVSSDE
+108 TDNNQTSVSSDG
-120 NKTTLGIDANL
+120 NKAALGIDANL
-131 NNSETTASNVTD
+131 NNSETTASNV
-143 FSNKEL
+143 SNKEL

-176 GDVLPSVGSEVQPEI
+176 QSVGSEVQPEI

-198 ASNVVSPFEV
+198 ASNVVNPFEV
-208 NLGSNEPTNNVNSD
+208 NLGSNEPTDNGNSD
-222 SSIVNQNI
+222 SSIVNQSI
-230 SPINNGDTF
+230 SPVNNGDTF

-281 VTSQGEN
+281 VTNQGEN
-288 SIQDVNSVPSFEQNN
+288 SIQDANNVPSFEQNN

-318 TASTDSTE
+318 SVSTE
-326 NLENANNQNIQTTEN
+326 NSENANNQNIQTTEN

-359 SATAPVLESPT
+359 SDTAPVLESKT

-378 TFSANANLEQ
+378 TF
-388 NFEASNDLS
+388 
-397 SANANINQE
+397 NANINQE
-406 PISQDV
+406 SIPQAV
-412 NTPVEPVADTNT
+412 NTPVEPVADINT

-461 DISNNSSNQA
+461 DISNDSSNQA

-486 NIESTGNNN
+486 NPEITGNNN

-515 ALKEV
+515 VLKEV

-563 NVNTPSVV
+563 NVNTPGVV
-571 DNNTTTSDGGKK
+571 DNNTTTGDSGKK

-588 IPVVMLIIIVVIS
+588 IPVVMLIIIVVVS
-601 VGVIVLRRNELM
+601 AVVIVLRRNELM
-613 EFFQTLINK
+613 GFFQTLINK

>member
-23 TTSNQMPA
+23 TTSNQMPTS
-31 NSEVANTNTNTNTN
+31 SEVANTNTN
-45 VSNGVTASDINADD
+45 VSNGATASDINVDD

-72 EVKPVSNDYNNS
+72 EVKPISNDYNNS
-84 NINEP
+84 NINEQ
-89 AKDDTASLS
+89 AKDNTVPLS
-98 VEDVFGSSFD
+98 VEDVFGN
-108 TDNSQTSVSSDE
+108 TDNNQTTVSSDG
-120 NKTTLGIDANL
+120 NKAALGIDANL
-131 NNSETTASNVTD
+131 NNSETTASNV
-143 FSNKEL
+143 SNKEL
-149 ESNNELTALALDAF
+149 ENSNELTALALDAF

-176 GDVLPSVGSEVQPEI
+176 QSVGSEVQPEI

-198 ASNVVSPFEV
+198 ASNVVNPFEV
-208 NLGSNEPTNNVNSD
+208 NLGSNEPSNSD
-222 SSIVNQNI
+222 SSIVNQSI
-230 SPINNGDTF
+230 SPANNGDTF

-281 VTSQGEN
+281 VTSQEEN

-318 TASTDSTE
+318 SASTE

-388 NFEASNDLS
+388 NFGASNDLS

-412 NTPVEPVADTNT
+412 NTPVEPVADINT
-424 VSNIENTNP
+424 VSNIENINP

-486 NIESTGNNN
+486 NPEITGNNN

-508 NNANYQN
+508 NNVNYQN
-515 ALKEV
+515 VLKEV

-526 NQNTNNGGTPLNP
+526 NQNINNGSTPLNP
-539 EPTLNAGNDVTLD
+539 EPTLNTGNDVTLD

-563 NVNTPSVV
+563 NVNTPGVV
-571 DNNTTTSDGGKK
+571 DNNTTTGDSSKK

-588 IPVVMLIIIVVIS
+588 IPVVMLIIIVVVS
-601 VGVIVLRRNELM
+601 AVVIVLRRNELM
-613 EFFQTLINK
+613 GFFQTLINK

>member
-23 TTSNQMPA
+23 TTSNQMPTS
-31 NSEVANTNTNTNTN
+31 SEVANTNTN
-45 VSNGVTASDINADD
+45 VSNGTTASDINVDD

-84 NINEP
+84 NINEQ
-89 AKDDTASLS
+89 AKDNTVPLS
-98 VEDVFGSSFD
+98 VEDVFGN
-108 TDNSQTSVSSDE
+108 TDNNQTSVSSDE
-120 NKTTLGIDANL
+120 NKAALGIDANL
-131 NNSETTASNVTD
+131 NNSETTASNVSNTASNV
-143 FSNKEL
+143 SNKEL

-176 GDVLPSVGSEVQPEI
+176 QSVGSEVQPEI

-198 ASNVVSPFEV
+198 VSNVVNPFEV
-208 NLGSNEPTNNVNSD
+208 NLGSNEPTDNGNSD
-222 SSIVNQNI
+222 SSIVNQSI
-230 SPINNGDTF
+230 SPVNNGDTF

-269 GDGTSQANPLNT
+269 GDGISQANPLNT
-281 VTSQGEN
+281 VTNQGEN
-288 SIQDVNSVPSFEQNN
+288 SIQDVNNVPSFEQNN
-303 DFNQPSLDNQFVVKE
+303 DFKQPSLDNQFVVKE
-318 TASTDSTE
+318 SVSTE
-326 NLENANNQNIQTTEN
+326 NSESANNQNIQTTEN

-347 NGNLSVTNETFG
+347 NGNLSVTNEAFG
-359 SATAPVLESPT
+359 SDAAPVLESKT
-370 SMELNNQP
+370 STELNNQP
-378 TFSANANLEQ
+378 TF
-388 NFEASNDLS
+388 
-397 SANANINQE
+397 NANINQE
-406 PISQDV
+406 SIPQVV
-412 NTPVEPVADTNT
+412 NTPVEPVADINT

-454 IAPAMNT
+454 IAPAMNA

-486 NIESTGNNN
+486 NPEITGNNN

-515 ALKEV
+515 VLKEV
-520 NSNLLD
+520 NSNILD
-526 NQNTNNGGTPLNP
+526 NQNTNNGVTPLNQ

-563 NVNTPSVV
+563 NVNTPGVV
-571 DNNTTTSDGGKK
+571 DNNTTTGDSGKK

-588 IPVVMLIIIVVIS
+588 IPVVMLIIIVVVS
-601 VGVIVLRRNELM
+601 AVVIVLRRNELM
-613 EFFQTLINK
+613 GFFQTLINK

>member
-8 GVIDFD
+8 GVMDFD

-31 NSEVANTNTNTNTN
+31 SSEVANTNTN
-45 VSNGVTASDINADD
+45 VSNGTTASDINADD

-72 EVKPVSNDYNNS
+72 EVKPVNNDYNNS
-84 NINEP
+84 NINEQ
-89 AKDDTASLS
+89 AKDNTVPLN
-98 VEDVFGSSFD
+98 VEDVFGN
-108 TDNSQTSVSSDE
+108 TDNNQISVSSDE
-120 NKTTLGIDANL
+120 NKAALSIDGNL
-131 NNSETTASNVTD
+131 NNSEKTASNVTD

-163 TNMTSSDHLQENN
+163 TNMTSSEHLQENN
-176 GDVLPSVGSEVQPEI
+176 QSVGLEVQPEI

-198 ASNVVSPFEV
+198 VSNVINPFEV
-208 NLGSNEPTNNVNSD
+208 NLGSNEPTNNGNSD
-222 SSIVNQNI
+222 SSIVNQSI
-230 SPINNGDTF
+230 SPVNNGDTF

-251 FMVQENN
+251 FMVKENN

-269 GDGTSQANPLNT
+269 GDGTSQANSLNT
-281 VTSQGEN
+281 VTNQGEN
-288 SIQDVNSVPSFEQNN
+288 SIQDVNNVPSFEQNN

-318 TASTDSTE
+318 SVSTE
-326 NLENANNQNIQTTEN
+326 NSENANNQNIQTTEN

-359 SATAPVLESPT
+359 SDAAPVLEPKT

-378 TFSANANLEQ
+378 TF
-388 NFEASNDLS
+388 
-397 SANANINQE
+397 NANINQE
-406 PISQDV
+406 SIPQAV
-412 NTPVEPVADTNT
+412 NTPVEPVADINT

-433 VNNGIVND
+433 V
-441 NSVSANNFSSNGS
+441 NNFSSNGS

-486 NIESTGNNN
+486 
-495 PVEINSNVSSDNT
+495 
-508 NNANYQN
+508 
-515 ALKEV
+515 LKEV
-520 NSNLLD
+520 NSNLLN
-526 NQNTNNGGTPLNP
+526 NQNINNGGTPLNP
-539 EPTLNAGNDVTLD
+539 EPTLNTGNDVTLD

-571 DNNTTTSDGGKK
+571 DNNTTTGDSGKK

-588 IPVVMLIIIVVIS
+588 IPVVMLIIIVVVSI
-601 VGVIVLRRNELM
+601 VVIVLRRNELM
-613 EFFQTLINK
+613 GFFQTLINK

>member
-8 GVIDFD
+8 GVMDFD

-31 NSEVANTNTNTNTN
+31 SSEVANTNTN
-45 VSNGVTASDINADD
+45 VSNGTTASDINADD

-72 EVKPVSNDYNNS
+72 EVKPVNNDYNNS
-84 NINEP
+84 NINEQ
-89 AKDDTASLS
+89 AKDNTVPLN
-98 VEDVFGSSFD
+98 VEDVFGN
-108 TDNSQTSVSSDE
+108 TDNNQISVSSDE
-120 NKTTLGIDANL
+120 NKAALSIDGNL

-163 TNMTSSDHLQENN
+163 TNMTSSEHLQENN
-176 GDVLPSVGSEVQPEI
+176 QSVGSEVQPEI

-198 ASNVVSPFEV
+198 VSNVINPFEV
-208 NLGSNEPTNNVNSD
+208 NLGSNEPTNNGNSD
-222 SSIVNQNI
+222 SSIVNQSI
-230 SPINNGDTF
+230 STVNNGDTF

-269 GDGTSQANPLNT
+269 SDGTSQANSLNA
-281 VTSQGEN
+281 VTNQGEN
-288 SIQDVNSVPSFEQNN
+288 SIQDVNNVPLFEQNN

-318 TASTDSTE
+318 SVSTE
-326 NLENANNQNIQTTEN
+326 NSENANNQNIQTTEN

-359 SATAPVLESPT
+359 SDAAPVLEPKT
-370 SMELNNQP
+370 SLELNNQP
-378 TFSANANLEQ
+378 TF
-388 NFEASNDLS
+388 
-397 SANANINQE
+397 NANINQE
-406 PISQDV
+406 SISQAV
-412 NTPVEPVADTNT
+412 NTPVEPVADINT

-433 VNNGIVND
+433 V
-441 NSVSANNFSSNGS
+441 NNFSSNGS

-471 INLENNVAVNSNGNV
+471 INLENNVAVNSNENV
-486 NIESTGNNN
+486 
-495 PVEINSNVSSDNT
+495 
-508 NNANYQN
+508 
-515 ALKEV
+515 LKEV
-520 NSNLLD
+520 NSNLLN
-526 NQNTNNGGTPLNP
+526 NQNINNGGTPLNP
-539 EPTLNAGNDVTLD
+539 EPTLNTGNDVTLD

-571 DNNTTTSDGGKK
+571 DNNTTTGDSGKK

-588 IPVVMLIIIVVIS
+588 IPVVMLIIIVVVSI
-601 VGVIVLRRNELM
+601 VVIVLRRNELM
-613 EFFQTLINK
+613 GFFQTLINK

>member
-8 GVIDFD
+8 GVMDFD

-31 NSEVANTNTNTNTN
+31 SSEVANTNTN
-45 VSNGVTASDINADD
+45 VSNGTTASDINVDD

-72 EVKPVSNDYNNS
+72 EVKPVNNDYNNS
-84 NINEP
+84 NINEQ
-89 AKDDTASLS
+89 AKDNTVPLS
-98 VEDVFGSSFD
+98 VEDVFGN
-108 TDNSQTSVSSDE
+108 TDNNQISVSIDE
-120 NKTTLGIDANL
+120 NKAALNIDGNL
-131 NNSETTASNVTD
+131 NNSETTASNVG
-143 FSNKEL
+143 NKEL

-163 TNMTSSDHLQENN
+163 TNMTSSEHLQENN
-176 GDVLPSVGSEVQPEI
+176 QSVGSEVQPEI

-198 ASNVVSPFEV
+198 VSNVINPFGV
-208 NLGSNEPTNNVNSD
+208 NLGSNEPTNNGNSD
-222 SSIVNQNI
+222 SSIVNQSI
-230 SPINNGDTF
+230 SPVNNGDTF

-251 FMVQENN
+251 FMVKENN

-281 VTSQGEN
+281 VTNQGEN
-288 SIQDVNSVPSFEQNN
+288 SIQDVNNVPSFEQNN

-318 TASTDSTE
+318 SVSTE
-326 NLENANNQNIQTTEN
+326 NSENANNQNIQTTEN

-359 SATAPVLESPT
+359 SDAAPVLEPKT

-378 TFSANANLEQ
+378 TF
-388 NFEASNDLS
+388 
-397 SANANINQE
+397 NANINQE
-406 PISQDV
+406 SIPQAV
-412 NTPVEPVADTNT
+412 NTPVEPVADINT
-424 VSNIENTNP
+424 VSNIENINP
-433 VNNGIVND
+433 V
-441 NSVSANNFSSNGS
+441 NNFSSNGS

-471 INLENNVAVNSNGNV
+471 INLENNVAVNSNENV
-486 NIESTGNNN
+486 
-495 PVEINSNVSSDNT
+495 
-508 NNANYQN
+508 
-515 ALKEV
+515 LKEV
-520 NSNLLD
+520 NSNLLN
-526 NQNTNNGGTPLNP
+526 NQNINNGGTPLNP
-539 EPTLNAGNDVTLD
+539 EPTLNTGNDVTLD

-571 DNNTTTSDGGKK
+571 DNNTTTGDSGKK

-588 IPVVMLIIIVVIS
+588 IPVVMLIIIVVVSI
-601 VGVIVLRRNELM
+601 VVIVLRRNELM
-613 EFFQTLINK
+613 GFFQTLINK

>member
-31 NSEVANTNTNTNTN
+31 SSEVANTNTN
-45 VSNGVTASDINADD
+45 VSNGITASDINADD

-84 NINEP
+84 NINEQT
-89 AKDDTASLS
+89 KDNTVPLS
-98 VEDVFGSSFD
+98 VEDVFGN
-108 TDNSQTSVSSDE
+108 TDNNQTSVSSDG
-120 NKTTLGIDANL
+120 NKATLGIDANL
-131 NNSETTASNVTD
+131 NNSETTNSNVTD

-149 ESNNELTALALDAF
+149 ESNSELTALALDAF
-163 TNMTSSDHLQENN
+163 TNMTSSDNLQENN
-176 GDVLPSVGSEVQPEI
+176 QSVGSEVQPEI

-198 ASNVVSPFEV
+198 ASNVVNPFEV
-208 NLGSNEPTNNVNSD
+208 NLVSNEPTNNGNSD
-222 SSIVNQNI
+222 SSIVNQSI
-230 SPINNGDTF
+230 SPVNNGDTF

-281 VTSQGEN
+281 VTNQGEN
-288 SIQDVNSVPSFEQNN
+288 SIQDANNVPSFEQNN

-318 TASTDSTE
+318 SVSTE
-326 NLENANNQNIQTTEN
+326 NSESANNQNIQTTEN

-359 SATAPVLESPT
+359 SDTAPVLESKT
-370 SMELNNQP
+370 SMEFNNQP
-378 TFSANANLEQ
+378 TF
-388 NFEASNDLS
+388 
-397 SANANINQE
+397 NANINQE
-406 PISQDV
+406 SISQAV
-412 NTPVEPVADTNT
+412 NTPVEPVADINT

-441 NSVSANNFSSNGS
+441 NSVSVNNFGSNGS

-461 DISNNSSNQA
+461 DISNDSSNQA

-486 NIESTGNNN
+486 NPEVTGNNN
-495 PVEINSNVSSDNT
+495 PVEINSNVSSDNI

-515 ALKEV
+515 VLKEV

-563 NVNTPSVV
+563 NVNTPGVV
-571 DNNTTTSDGGKK
+571 DNNTTTGDSGKK

-588 IPVVMLIIIVVIS
+588 IPVVMLIIIVVVS
-601 VGVIVLRRNELM
+601 AVVIVLRRNELM
-613 EFFQTLINK
+613 GFFQTLINK

>member
-8 GVIDFD
+8 GVMDFD

-31 NSEVANTNTNTNTN
+31 SSEVANTNTN
-45 VSNGVTASDINADD
+45 VSNGTTASDINVDD

-72 EVKPVSNDYNNS
+72 EVKPVNNDYNNS
-84 NINEP
+84 NINEQ
-89 AKDDTASLS
+89 AKDNTVPLN
-98 VEDVFGSSFD
+98 VEDVFGN
-108 TDNSQTSVSSDE
+108 TDNNQISVSSDE
-120 NKTTLGIDANL
+120 NKAALSIDGNL

-163 TNMTSSDHLQENN
+163 TNMTSSEHLQENN
-176 GDVLPSVGSEVQPEI
+176 GDVLQSVGSEVQPEI

-198 ASNVVSPFEV
+198 VSNVINPFEV
-208 NLGSNEPTNNVNSD
+208 NLGSNEPTNNGNSD
-222 SSIVNQNI
+222 SSIVNQSI
-230 SPINNGDTF
+230 SPVNNGDTF

-251 FMVQENN
+251 FMVKENN

-269 GDGTSQANPLNT
+269 GDGTSQANSLNT
-281 VTSQGEN
+281 VTNQGEN
-288 SIQDVNSVPSFEQNN
+288 SIQDVNNVPSFEQNN

-318 TASTDSTE
+318 SVSTE
-326 NLENANNQNIQTTEN
+326 NSENANNQNIQTTEN

-359 SATAPVLESPT
+359 SDAAPVLEPKT

-378 TFSANANLEQ
+378 TF
-388 NFEASNDLS
+388 
-397 SANANINQE
+397 NANINQE
-406 PISQDV
+406 SIPQAV
-412 NTPVEPVADTNT
+412 NTPVEPVADINT

-433 VNNGIVND
+433 V
-441 NSVSANNFSSNGS
+441 NNFSSNGS

-471 INLENNVAVNSNGNV
+471 INLENNVAVNSNENV
-486 NIESTGNNN
+486 
-495 PVEINSNVSSDNT
+495 
-508 NNANYQN
+508 
-515 ALKEV
+515 LKEV
-520 NSNLLD
+520 NSNLLN
-526 NQNTNNGGTPLNP
+526 NQNINNGGTPLNP
-539 EPTLNAGNDVTLD
+539 EPTLNTGNDVTLD

-571 DNNTTTSDGGKK
+571 DNNTTTGDSGKK

-588 IPVVMLIIIVVIS
+588 IPVVMLIIIVVVSI
-601 VGVIVLRRNELM
+601 VVIVLRRNELM
-613 EFFQTLINK
+613 GFFQTLINK

>member
-23 TTSNQMPA
+23 TTSSQMPA
-31 NSEVANTNTNTNTN
+31 SSEVANTNTN
-45 VSNGVTASDINADD
+45 VSNGTTASDINADD
-59 IFGTWNDASSTQE
+59 IFGTWNDASSAQE

-84 NINEP
+84 NINEQ
-89 AKDDTASLS
+89 AKDNTVPLN
-98 VEDVFGSSFD
+98 VEDVFGN
-108 TDNSQTSVSSDE
+108 TDNNQTTVSSDG
-120 NKTTLGIDANL
+120 NKATLGIDANL
-131 NNSETTASNVTD
+131 NNSETTASNV
-143 FSNKEL
+143 SSKEL
-149 ESNNELTALALDAF
+149 ESSNELTALALDAF
-163 TNMTSSDHLQENN
+163 TSMTSSDHLQENN
-176 GDVLPSVGSEVQPEI
+176 QSVGSEVQPEI

-198 ASNVVSPFEV
+198 VSNVVNPFEV
-208 NLGSNEPTNNVNSD
+208 NLGSNEPTDNGNSD
-222 SSIVNQNI
+222 SSIVNQSI
-230 SPINNGDTF
+230 SPVNNGDTF

-269 GDGTSQANPLNT
+269 GDGISQANPLNT
-281 VTSQGEN
+281 VTNQGEN
-288 SIQDVNSVPSFEQNN
+288 SIQDVNNVPSFEQNN
-303 DFNQPSLDNQFVVKE
+303 DFKQPSLDNQFAVKE
-318 TASTDSTE
+318 SVST
-326 NLENANNQNIQTTEN
+326 ENANNQNIQTTEN

-359 SATAPVLESPT
+359 SDAAPVLESKT

-378 TFSANANLEQ
+378 TF
-388 NFEASNDLS
+388 
-397 SANANINQE
+397 NANINQE
-406 PISQDV
+406 SIPQAV
-412 NTPVEPVADTNT
+412 NTPVEPVADINT

-486 NIESTGNNN
+486 NPEITGNNN

-515 ALKEV
+515 VLKEV

-526 NQNTNNGGTPLNP
+526 NQNINNSGTPLNP
-539 EPTLNAGNDVTLD
+539 EQTLNTGNDVTLD

-563 NVNTPSVV
+563 NVNTPGVV
-571 DNNTTTSDGGKK
+571 DNNTTTGDSGKK

-588 IPVVMLIIIVVIS
+588 IPVVMLIIIVVVS
-601 VGVIVLRRNELM
+601 TVVIVLRRNELM
-613 EFFQTLINK
+613 GFFQTLINK

>member
-8 GVIDFD
+8 GVMDFD

-31 NSEVANTNTNTNTN
+31 SSEVANTNTN
-45 VSNGVTASDINADD
+45 VSNGTTASDINVDD

-72 EVKPVSNDYNNS
+72 EVKPVNNDYNNS
-84 NINEP
+84 NINEQ
-89 AKDDTASLS
+89 AKDNTVPLS
-98 VEDVFGSSFD
+98 VEDVFGN
-108 TDNSQTSVSSDE
+108 TDNNQISVSSDE
-120 NKTTLGIDANL
+120 NKASLSIDGNL
-131 NNSETTASNVTD
+131 NNSETTASNV
-143 FSNKEL
+143 SNKEL

-163 TNMTSSDHLQENN
+163 TNMTSSDNLQENN
-176 GDVLPSVGSEVQPEI
+176 QSVGSEVQPEI

-198 ASNVVSPFEV
+198 VSNVINPFEV
-208 NLGSNEPTNNVNSD
+208 NLGSNEPTNNGNSD
-222 SSIVNQNI
+222 SSIVNQSI
-230 SPINNGDTF
+230 SPVNNGDTF

-251 FMVQENN
+251 FMVKENN

-269 GDGTSQANPLNT
+269 GDGTSQANSLYT
-281 VTSQGEN
+281 VTNQGEN
-288 SIQDVNSVPSFEQNN
+288 SIQDVNNVPLFEQNN

-318 TASTDSTE
+318 SVSTE
-326 NLENANNQNIQTTEN
+326 NSENANNQNIQTTEN

-359 SATAPVLESPT
+359 SDAAPVLEPKT

-378 TFSANANLEQ
+378 TF
-388 NFEASNDLS
+388 
-397 SANANINQE
+397 NANINQE
-406 PISQDV
+406 SIPQAV
-412 NTPVEPVADTNT
+412 NTPVEPVADINT
-424 VSNIENTNP
+424 VSNIENINP
-433 VNNGIVND
+433 V
-441 NSVSANNFSSNGS
+441 NNFSSNGS

-471 INLENNVAVNSNGNV
+471 INLENNVAVNSNENV
-486 NIESTGNNN
+486 LE
-495 PVEINSNVSSDNT
+495 
-508 NNANYQN
+508 
-515 ALKEV
+515 EV
-520 NSNLLD
+520 NSNLLN

-539 EPTLNAGNDVTLD
+539 EPTLNTGNDVTLD

-571 DNNTTTSDGGKK
+571 DNNTTTGDSGKK

-588 IPVVMLIIIVVIS
+588 IPVVMLIIIVIVSI
-601 VGVIVLRRNELM
+601 VVIVLRRNELM
-613 EFFQTLINK
+613 GFFQTLINK

>member
-8 GVIDFD
+8 GVMDFD
-14 GSSFIQNNE
+14 GFSFIQNNE

-31 NSEVANTNTNTNTN
+31 SSEVANTNTN
-45 VSNGVTASDINADD
+45 VSNGTTASDINADD
-59 IFGTWNDASSTQE
+59 IFGTWNDVSSTQE
-72 EVKPVSNDYNNS
+72 EVKPVNNDYNNS
-84 NINEP
+84 NINEQV
-89 AKDDTASLS
+89 KDNTVPLS
-98 VEDVFGSSFD
+98 VEDVFGN
-108 TDNSQTSVSSDE
+108 TDNNQISVSSDE
-120 NKTTLGIDANL
+120 NKATLGIDANL
-131 NNSETTASNVTD
+131 NNSETTASNV
-143 FSNKEL
+143 SNKEL

-163 TNMTSSDHLQENN
+163 TNMTSSEHLQENN
-176 GDVLPSVGSEVQPEI
+176 QSVGSEVQPEI

-198 ASNVVSPFEV
+198 VSNVINPFEV
-208 NLGSNEPTNNVNSD
+208 NLGSNEPTNNGNCD
-222 SSIVNQNI
+222 SSIVNQSI
-230 SPINNGDTF
+230 SPVNNGDTF

-269 GDGTSQANPLNT
+269 SDGTSQANSLNT
-281 VTSQGEN
+281 VTNQGEN
-288 SIQDVNSVPSFEQNN
+288 SIQDVNNVPSFEQNN

-318 TASTDSTE
+318 SVSTE
-326 NLENANNQNIQTTEN
+326 NSENANNQNIQTTEN

-359 SATAPVLESPT
+359 SDAAPVLEPKT

-378 TFSANANLEQ
+378 TF
-388 NFEASNDLS
+388 
-397 SANANINQE
+397 NANINQE
-406 PISQDV
+406 SIPQAV
-412 NTPVEPVADTNT
+412 NTPVEPVADINT

-433 VNNGIVND
+433 V
-441 NSVSANNFSSNGS
+441 NNFSSNGS

-471 INLENNVAVNSNGNV
+471 INLENNVAVNSNENV
-486 NIESTGNNN
+486 
-495 PVEINSNVSSDNT
+495 
-508 NNANYQN
+508 
-515 ALKEV
+515 LKKV
-520 NSNLLD
+520 NSNLLN

-539 EPTLNAGNDVTLD
+539 EPTLNTGNDVTLD

-571 DNNTTTSDGGKK
+571 DNNTTTGDSGKK

-588 IPVVMLIIIVVIS
+588 IPVVMLIIIVIVSI
-601 VGVIVLRRNELM
+601 VVIVLRRNELM
-613 EFFQTLINK
+613 GFFQTLINK

>member
-31 NSEVANTNTNTNTN
+31 SSEVANTNTN
-45 VSNGVTASDINADD
+45 VSNGTTASDINADD

-84 NINEP
+84 NINEQ
-89 AKDDTASLS
+89 AKDNTVPLS
-98 VEDVFGSSFD
+98 VEDVFGN
-108 TDNSQTSVSSDE
+108 TDNNQTTVSSDG
-120 NKTTLGIDANL
+120 NKATLGIDANL
-131 NNSETTASNVTD
+131 NNSETTNSNVTD

-149 ESNNELTALALDAF
+149 ESSNELTALALDAF

-176 GDVLPSVGSEVQPEI
+176 QSVGSEVQPEI

-198 ASNVVSPFEV
+198 ASNVVNPFEV
-208 NLGSNEPTNNVNSD
+208 NLGSNEPTNNGNSD
-222 SSIVNQNI
+222 SSIVNQSI
-230 SPINNGDTF
+230 SPANNGDTF

-269 GDGTSQANPLNT
+269 GDGTSQANSLNT
-281 VTSQGEN
+281 VTNQGKN
-288 SIQDVNSVPSFEQNN
+288 SIQDVNIVPSFEQNN

-318 TASTDSTE
+318 AVSTE
-326 NLENANNQNIQTTEN
+326 NSENTNNQNIQTTEN

-359 SATAPVLESPT
+359 SDTAPVLESKT

-378 TFSANANLEQ
+378 TF
-388 NFEASNDLS
+388 
-397 SANANINQE
+397 NANINQE
-406 PISQDV
+406 SIPQAV
-412 NTPVEPVADTNT
+412 NTPVEPVADINT

-486 NIESTGNNN
+486 NPEITGNNN

-515 ALKEV
+515 VLKEV

-526 NQNTNNGGTPLNP
+526 NQNINNGGTPLNQ

-563 NVNTPSVV
+563 NVNTSGVV
-571 DNNTTTSDGGKK
+571 DNNTTTGDSGKK

-588 IPVVMLIIIVVIS
+588 IPVVMLIIIVVVS
-601 VGVIVLRRNELM
+601 AVVIVLRRNELM
-613 EFFQTLINK
+613 GFFQTLINK

>member
-31 NSEVANTNTNTNTN
+31 SSEVANTNTNTN
-45 VSNGVTASDINADD
+45 VSNGTTASDINADD

-72 EVKPVSNDYNNS
+72 EVKPVGNDYNNS
-84 NINEP
+84 NINEQV
-89 AKDDTASLS
+89 KDNTVPLN
-98 VEDVFGSSFD
+98 VEDVFGN
-108 TDNSQTSVSSDE
+108 TDNNQTTVSSDG
-120 NKTTLGIDANL
+120 NKATLGIDANL
-131 NNSETTASNVTD
+131 NNSETTAINV
-143 FSNKEL
+143 SNKEL

-163 TNMTSSDHLQENN
+163 TNMTSSDNLQENN
-176 GDVLPSVGSEVQPEI
+176 QSVGSEVQPEI

-198 ASNVVSPFEV
+198 ASNVANPFEV
-208 NLGSNEPTNNVNSD
+208 NLGSNEPTDNGNSD
-222 SSIVNQNI
+222 SSIVNQGI
-230 SPINNGDTF
+230 SPVNNGDTF

-281 VTSQGEN
+281 VTNQGEN
-288 SIQDVNSVPSFEQNN
+288 SIQDVNNVPSFEQNN

-318 TASTDSTE
+318 SVSTE
-326 NLENANNQNIQTTEN
+326 NSENANNQNIQTTEN
-341 TANLTD
+341 TSNLTD
-347 NGNLSVTNETFG
+347 NSNLSVTNETFG
-359 SATAPVLESPT
+359 SDAAPVLESKT

-378 TFSANANLEQ
+378 TF
-388 NFEASNDLS
+388 
-397 SANANINQE
+397 NANINQE
-406 PISQDV
+406 SIPQAV
-412 NTPVEPVADTNT
+412 NTPVEPVADINT

-486 NIESTGNNN
+486 NPEITGNNN

-515 ALKEV
+515 VLKEV

-563 NVNTPSVV
+563 NVNTPGVV
-571 DNNTTTSDGGKK
+571 DNNTTTGDSGKK

-588 IPVVMLIIIVVIS
+588 IPVVMLIIIVVVS
-601 VGVIVLRRNELM
+601 AVVIVLRRNELM
-613 EFFQTLINK
+613 GFFQTLINK

>member
-31 NSEVANTNTNTNTN
+31 NSEVANTNTNTN

-120 NKTTLGIDANL
+120 NKTALGIDANL

-143 FSNKEL
+143 FNNKEL

-176 GDVLPSVGSEVQPEI
+176 GDVLPSVGSGVQPEI
-191 KETVGND
+191 KETAGND
-198 ASNVVSPFEV
+198 ASNVVNPFEV
-208 NLGSNEPTNNVNSD
+208 NLGSNEPTDNVNSD
-222 SSIVNQNI
+222 SSIENQSI

-318 TASTDSTE
+318 SASTE
-326 NLENANNQNIQTTEN
+326 NLENTNNQNIQTTEN

-388 NFEASNDLS
+388 NFGASNDLS

-433 VNNGIVND
+433 VNNEIVNA
-441 NSVSANNFSSNGS
+441 NSVSVNNFSSNGS

-486 NIESTGNNN
+486 NPEITGNNN

-508 NNANYQN
+508 NNVNYQN
-515 ALKEV
+515 VLKEV

-563 NVNTPSVV
+563 NVNTPGVV

-601 VGVIVLRRNELM
+601 VGVIVLRRNELI
-613 EFFQTLINK
+613 EFFQSIMKK

>member
-8 GVIDFD
+8 GVMDFD

-31 NSEVANTNTNTNTN
+31 SSEVANTNTN
-45 VSNGVTASDINADD
+45 VSNGTTASDINADD

-72 EVKPVSNDYNNS
+72 EVKPVNNDYNNS
-84 NINEP
+84 NINEQ
-89 AKDDTASLS
+89 AKDNTVPLN
-98 VEDVFGSSFD
+98 VEDVFGN
-108 TDNSQTSVSSDE
+108 TDNNQISVSSDE
-120 NKTTLGIDANL
+120 NKAALSIDGNL
-131 NNSETTASNVTD
+131 NNSETTVSNV
-143 FSNKEL
+143 SNNEL

-163 TNMTSSDHLQENN
+163 TNMTSSEHLQENN
-176 GDVLPSVGSEVQPEI
+176 QSVGSEVQPEI

-198 ASNVVSPFEV
+198 VSNVINPFEV
-208 NLGSNEPTNNVNSD
+208 NLGSNEPTNNGNSD
-222 SSIVNQNI
+222 SSIVNQSI
-230 SPINNGDTF
+230 SPVNNGDTF

-251 FMVQENN
+251 FMVKENN

-269 GDGTSQANPLNT
+269 SDGTSQANSLNT
-281 VTSQGEN
+281 VTNQGEN
-288 SIQDVNSVPSFEQNN
+288 SIQDVNNVPLFEQNN

-318 TASTDSTE
+318 SVSTE
-326 NLENANNQNIQTTEN
+326 NSENANNQNIQTTEN

-359 SATAPVLESPT
+359 SDAAPVLEPKT

-378 TFSANANLEQ
+378 TF
-388 NFEASNDLS
+388 
-397 SANANINQE
+397 NANINQE
-406 PISQDV
+406 SIPQAV
-412 NTPVEPVADTNT
+412 NTPVEPVADINT

-433 VNNGIVND
+433 V
-441 NSVSANNFSSNGS
+441 NNFSSNGS

-471 INLENNVAVNSNGNV
+471 INLENNVAVNSNENV
-486 NIESTGNNN
+486 
-495 PVEINSNVSSDNT
+495 
-508 NNANYQN
+508 
-515 ALKEV
+515 LKEV
-520 NSNLLD
+520 NSNLLN
-526 NQNTNNGGTPLNP
+526 NQNINNGGTPLNP
-539 EPTLNAGNDVTLD
+539 EPTLNTGNDVTLD

-571 DNNTTTSDGGKK
+571 DNNTTTGDSGKK

-588 IPVVMLIIIVVIS
+588 IPVVMLIIIVVVSI
-601 VGVIVLRRNELM
+601 VVIVLRRNELM
-613 EFFQTLINK
+613 GFFQTLINK

>member
-8 GVIDFD
+8 GVMDFD
-14 GSSFIQNNE
+14 VFSFIQNNE

-31 NSEVANTNTNTNTN
+31 SSEVANTNTN
-45 VSNGVTASDINADD
+45 VSNGTTASDINVDD

-72 EVKPVSNDYNNS
+72 EVKPVNNDYNNS
-84 NINEP
+84 NINEQ
-89 AKDDTASLS
+89 AKDNTVHLS
-98 VEDVFGSSFD
+98 VEDVFGN
-108 TDNSQTSVSSDE
+108 TDNNQISVSSDE
-120 NKTTLGIDANL
+120 NKATLSIDGNL

-163 TNMTSSDHLQENN
+163 TNMTSSDNLQENN
-176 GDVLPSVGSEVQPEI
+176 QSVGSEVQPEI

-198 ASNVVSPFEV
+198 VSNVINPFEV
-208 NLGSNEPTNNVNSD
+208 NLGSNEPTNNGNSD
-222 SSIVNQNI
+222 SSIVNQSI
-230 SPINNGDTF
+230 SPVNNGDTF

-269 GDGTSQANPLNT
+269 GDGTSQANSLNT
-281 VTSQGEN
+281 VTNQEEN
-288 SIQDVNSVPSFEQNN
+288 SIQDVNNVPSFEQNN

-318 TASTDSTE
+318 SVSTE
-326 NLENANNQNIQTTEN
+326 NSENANNQNIQTTEN

-359 SATAPVLESPT
+359 SDAAPVLEPKT

-378 TFSANANLEQ
+378 TF
-388 NFEASNDLS
+388 
-397 SANANINQE
+397 NANINQE
-406 PISQDV
+406 SIPQAV
-412 NTPVEPVADTNT
+412 NTPVEPVADINT
-424 VSNIENTNP
+424 VSNIENINP
-433 VNNGIVND
+433 V
-441 NSVSANNFSSNGS
+441 NNFSSNGS

-471 INLENNVAVNSNGNV
+471 INLENNVAVNSNENV
-486 NIESTGNNN
+486 
-495 PVEINSNVSSDNT
+495 
-508 NNANYQN
+508 
-515 ALKEV
+515 LKEV
-520 NSNLLD
+520 NSNLLN
-526 NQNTNNGGTPLNP
+526 NQNINNGGTPLNP
-539 EPTLNAGNDVTLD
+539 EPTLNTGNDVTLD

-571 DNNTTTSDGGKK
+571 DNNTTTGDSGKK

-588 IPVVMLIIIVVIS
+588 IPVVMLIIIVIVSI
-601 VGVIVLRRNELM
+601 VVIVLRRNELM
-613 EFFQTLINK
+613 GFFQTLINK

>member
-8 GVIDFD
+8 GVMDFD

-31 NSEVANTNTNTNTN
+31 SSEVANTNTN
-45 VSNGVTASDINADD
+45 VSNGTTASDINVDD

-72 EVKPVSNDYNNS
+72 EVKPVNNDYNNS
-84 NINEP
+84 NINEQ
-89 AKDDTASLS
+89 AKDNTVPLS
-98 VEDVFGSSFD
+98 VEDVFGN
-108 TDNSQTSVSSDE
+108 TDNNQISVSSDE
-120 NKTTLGIDANL
+120 NKAALSIDGNL
-131 NNSETTASNVTD
+131 NNSETTASNV
-143 FSNKEL
+143 SNKEL

-163 TNMTSSDHLQENN
+163 TNMTSSEHLQENN
-176 GDVLPSVGSEVQPEI
+176 QSVGSEVQPEI

-198 ASNVVSPFEV
+198 VSNVINPFEV
-208 NLGSNEPTNNVNSD
+208 NLGSNEPTNNGNSD
-222 SSIVNQNI
+222 SSIVNQSI
-230 SPINNGDTF
+230 SPVNNGDTF

-251 FMVQENN
+251 FMVKENN

-269 GDGTSQANPLNT
+269 SDGTSQANSLNT
-281 VTSQGEN
+281 VTNQGEN
-288 SIQDVNSVPSFEQNN
+288 SIQDVNNVPLFKQNN

-318 TASTDSTE
+318 SVSTE
-326 NLENANNQNIQTTEN
+326 NSENANNQNIQTTEN

-359 SATAPVLESPT
+359 SDAAPVLEPKT

-378 TFSANANLEQ
+378 TF
-388 NFEASNDLS
+388 
-397 SANANINQE
+397 NANINQE
-406 PISQDV
+406 SIPQAV
-412 NTPVEPVADTNT
+412 NTPVEPVADINT

-433 VNNGIVND
+433 V
-441 NSVSANNFSSNGS
+441 NNFSSNGS

-471 INLENNVAVNSNGNV
+471 INLENNVAVNSNENV
-486 NIESTGNNN
+486 
-495 PVEINSNVSSDNT
+495 
-508 NNANYQN
+508 
-515 ALKEV
+515 LKEV
-520 NSNLLD
+520 NSNLLN
-526 NQNTNNGGTPLNP
+526 NQNINNGGTPLNP
-539 EPTLNAGNDVTLD
+539 EPTLNTGNDVTLD

-571 DNNTTTSDGGKK
+571 DNNTTTGDSGKK

-588 IPVVMLIIIVVIS
+588 IPVVMLIIIVVVSI
-601 VGVIVLRRNELM
+601 VVIVLRRNELM
-613 EFFQTLINK
+613 GFFQTLINK